1 MKRVKFADLPPPD
14 PNILAEMLA
23 TRTPPGTK
31 GTDRAFLEGRLTGQ
45 SLDKMDP
52 LTRRTWLEHAKRKG
66 VSLSGKVYQSGLGK
80 DVWDLSAWVDSRSEQ
95 IARCRELGRNL
106 VVNGEY
112 LYQAPEKEPE
122 PEKLLAPKIVER
134 EVNRLI
140 AQDPALKKKKR
151 QELRERVIDRH
162 AYKAGKQ

>member
-14 PNILAEMLA
+14 PRILEEMLA

-31 GTDRAFLEGRLTGQ
+31 GTDRTFLEGRLTGR
-45 SLDKMDP
+45 SLDTLDRF
-52 LTRRTWLEHAKRKG
+52 TRAKWLQEAKRQG
-66 VSLSGKVYQSGLGK
+66 VSLAGKVYQSGLGRHA
-80 DVWDLSAWVDSRSEQ
+80 WDLSAWVDSRSEQ
-95 IARCRELGRNL
+95 IAKCKALGRNL

-112 LYQAPEKEPE
+112 LYQAPEQEPE
-122 PEKLLAPKIVER
+122 PETLLAPKIVER